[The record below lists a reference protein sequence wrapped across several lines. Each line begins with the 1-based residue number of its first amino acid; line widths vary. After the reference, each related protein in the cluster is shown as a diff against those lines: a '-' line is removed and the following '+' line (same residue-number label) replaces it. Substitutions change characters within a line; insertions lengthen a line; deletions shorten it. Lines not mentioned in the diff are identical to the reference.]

1 MKICDEKAKQKCRT
15 LIDGNE
21 RCTIKYKGI
30 ATPIVE
36 DEIIDKNVNVLVREI
51 DAKQCELISVKER
64 VKEGWEWVDLEARN
78 CFNSGVGA
86 GTLKC
91 VYGYNHHGK
100 RNGKINKGLVQTKC
114 PRCGEEEDWEHIIL
128 CQSISNLKDQYV
140 SELKAKLEKETTNEN
155 DKVEIGMIVDD
166 IRNYVMKEQNE
177 YATTQHVI
185 GMDLL
190 FKGWVVKNWLNVHN
204 KQRHVMKRINKII
217 VKQSV
222 IYYSKAWKNRNDVL
236 HDTEKYREH
245 VIDWHKRLVENI
257 ENSNKPS
264 MRRYV
269 RMQKLDLS
277 KCDTGYIRL
286 WNMSTVKM
294 MKNAKDESVN
304 DIRNYFQ
311 VR

>member
-1 MKICDEKAKQKCRT
+1 
-15 LIDGNE
+15 
-21 RCTIKYKGI
+21 
-30 ATPIVE
+30 
-36 DEIIDKNVNVLVREI
+36 
-51 DAKQCELISVKER
+51 
-64 VKEGWEWVDLEARN
+64 
-78 CFNSGVGA
+78 
-86 GTLKC
+86 
-91 VYGYNHHGK
+91 
-100 RNGKINKGLVQTKC
+100 
-114 PRCGEEEDWEHIIL
+114 
-128 CQSISNLKDQYV
+128 V
-140 SELKAKLEKETTNEN
+140 SELKDKLEKETANEN

-177 YATTQHVI
+177 YTTTQHVI

-190 FKGWVVKNWLNVHN
+190 FKGWVVKNWLNVNN

-236 HDTEKYREH
+236 HDTEKYREQ